1 MSEHKAMGGAVTSTT
16 EAMSSEALASRGL
29 AVIRGEILTAYQQ
42 LTNGLLVRAD
52 AETALWSEL
61 ASTLSR
67 TYSLRTALRTYQ
79 SFISKRMQVAA
90 EDGRRALVE
99 SEQIMNDLGQA
110 LVEKLL
116 LESMRFSFLPPNS
129 SRSEREDGDAP

>member
-1 MSEHKAMGGAVTSTT
+1 VSEHKAMGGAVTSTT

-110 LVEKLL
+110 LVEKVL

-129 SRSEREDGDAP
+129 SRSERKDGDGP

>member
-1 MSEHKAMGGAVTSTT
+1 M
-16 EAMSSEALASRGL
+16 
-29 AVIRGEILTAYQQ
+29 
-42 LTNGLLVRAD
+42 RAD
-52 AETALWSEL
+52 VETALWSEL

-90 EDGRRALVE
+90 EDGRRAFAE
-99 SEQIMNDLGQA
+99 SEQIMNELGQA

-116 LESMRFSFLPPNS
+116 LDSTRFSFLPPNS
-129 SRSEREDGDAP
+129 SRNKHGDGEAS